1 MEAAYKSVPATLAAV
16 LEGEHLQDC
25 GRVLALWLVLMKR
38 FGDRPADMLAAARA
52 LVPPYQPARGV
63 VLPTATVNSAAAA
76 APTLAV
82 PAAET
87 LWELLA
93 RHASAAPHGGVR
105 RAALYLMAAC
115 FGADLELQR
124 CAVVGRAG
132 PGGGDGSSALAAG
145 GAPVSFRWA
154 EWWVGLVP
162 WAAHRNWEAR
172 WHLLQL
178 DRRYAFEVRPVR
190 RALYLNSRF
199 VEGRLCVS
207 LMLLS

>member
-1 MEAAYKSVPATLAAV
+1 
-16 LEGEHLQDC
+16 
-25 GRVLALWLVLMKR
+25 
-38 FGDRPADMLAAARA
+38 
-52 LVPPYQPARGV
+52 
-63 VLPTATVNSAAAA
+63 
-76 APTLAV
+76 
-82 PAAET
+82 
-87 LWELLA
+87 
-93 RHASAAPHGGVR
+93 VR
-105 RAALYLMAAC
+105 RAALYIMAEC

-124 CAVVGRAG
+124 CAVVGRG
-132 PGGGDGSSALAAG
+132 KPGGGSGPGALAAG